1 MSKVLRTLST
11 ACGAL
16 LITAA
21 FAGPAAAKDE
31 GGEAKKNYAID
42 TSGTTTVVKPG
53 TDGTLKLQIKPADG
67 YKVSAEAPLK
77 IALSSDQVKL
87 AKEQLGHKD
96 AAEKEAPAPTFTVPF
111 SASKNGK
118 GTISADAMFF
128 ICSETI
134 CERKTEKLTVA
145 VDVKP

>member
-31 GGEAKKNYAID
+31 GEAKKNYAID

-53 TDGTLKLQIKPADG
+53 TDGTLKLQIKPASG

-77 IALSSDQVKL
+77 IALSSEQVKL
-87 AKEQLGHKD
+87 SKEKLGHKD
-96 AAEKEAPAPTFTVPF
+96 ATEKEAEAPTFTVPF